1 MKNKKNTDCKIS
13 VARVKK
19 MMQANKEIGKIADKT
34 PLAIAKALELFIK
47 DIIDMSSEKAKST
60 TEPSA
65 NTNWYKIT
73 PSHVKEVVEAEE
85 KFSFLTTLVKDIPS
99 IEESKSK
106 KKRAVKA
113 IHKEEEKE

>member
-47 DIIDMSSEKAKST
+47 DIITLSSEKSKST

-65 NTNWYKIT
+65 NTN
-73 PSHVKEVVEAEE
+73 
-85 KFSFLTTLVKDIPS
+85 
-99 IEESKSK
+99 
-106 KKRAVKA
+106 
-113 IHKEEEKE
+113 